1 MNTTNKET
9 KLGYRYLAA
18 MMHGE
23 KTLRELGLTL
33 SQARVYLALLKL
45 GTHSNVK
52 ALSVHSKVAR
62 QDVYRTIN
70 ELRELGL
77 VEMVIA
83 NPALYW
89 AIPLQETVAILME
102 RKNQRTQIL
111 VGEATE
117 LFEHYAKNTSMGV
130 YQDNHQFVLVPKKDV
145 LVRRLKKVVESAQE
159 SILIMTPWRES
170 TQWLFNLH
178 DSWEM
183 ALNDG
188 VKIRWLTEK
197 QENAYSFNEATRSL
211 IRHNNFTLRT
221 SPASLNARFGIYDD
235 KEVFITILNTTNATE
250 SPALWTNNAAIT
262 FILKD
267 YFETKWEL
275 TADYN
280 LDRLII

>member
-1 MNTTNKET
+1 MAVI
-9 KLGYRYLAA
+9 G
-18 MMHGE
+18 HGE
-23 KTLRELGLTL
+23 NTLRELGLTL

-89 AIPLQETVAILME
+89 AIPLQETVSILME
-102 RKNQRTQIL
+102 RKNQRTQVL
-111 VGEATE
+111 MEEATE
-117 LFEHYAKNTSMGV
+117 LFEHYAKNTPIGF
-130 YQDNHQFVLVPKKDV
+130 DPENHQFVLVPKKDV
-145 LVRRLKKVVESAQE
+145 LVRRIKKVVESAHE

-183 ALNDG
+183 ALNKG

-197 QENAYSFNEATRSL
+197 PETAYSFNETTRSL
-211 IRHNNFTLRT
+211 IKHNNFTLRT
-221 SPASLNARFGIYDD
+221 NLASLNARFGIYDD
-235 KEVFITILNTTNATE
+235 KEAFVTVLNTTNATE
-250 SPALWTNNAAIT
+250 SPALWTNNTAVT
-262 FILKD
+262 FILRD

-280 LDRLII
+280 LDKLII